1 MAGVV
6 CVDASLALKW
16 ILPVDFSGL
25 ADDLRR
31 DWRRDGV
38 TLFAPPIFQAEVTSI
53 IRERAFR
60 GEISISQADTL
71 LERALRWP
79 ITLPAPFPRLQRI
92 AIGYAHRFNRPKAY
106 DAQYLALAEVL
117 GCDLWTGD
125 RRLVNSLQGAL
136 PWVRWVGDY
145 TPGA

>member
-1 MAGVV
+1 MAGPV

-16 ILPVDFSGL
+16 ILPEDLSGL
-25 ADDLRR
+25 ADALLEA
-31 DWRRDGV
+31 WRRDEV

-60 GEISISQADTL
+60 GDISIAGADTL
-71 LERALRWP
+71 LESALRWP
-79 ITLPAPFPRLQRI
+79 ITVPASFPRLQRI
-92 AIGYAHRFNRPKAY
+92 ALGYAHRFNRPKAY

-117 GCDLWTGD
+117 GCELWTGD

-136 PWVRWVGDY
+136 PWVKWVGEFQ
-145 TPGA
+145 G